1 MTAKPK
7 KILLTGASGFVGRA
21 MLEALA
27 HRGLNVRAV
36 SRSSSREATPLLEW
50 ARGDLTVPAGWD
62 RLLDGI
68 DVVVHLAGNPGRGS
82 EDEMMR
88 ANADAT
94 AMLAKAAAKAGV
106 RRFVYASTIRVYG
119 HQGRIDAATK
129 PMPADAYGR
138 SKLAAETAL
147 MDELPTAGPA
157 CSILRPPFVYGA
169 DRAGL
174 LSALSLAA
182 RYRVPLPL
190 AALRNRRSLVYV
202 GNLADLLAVAA
213 LEPVDR
219 GGYRLPASEGLDL
232 TYGELFKR
240 IGEAI
245 GRRTYTFPAPE
256 KSLRLVA
263 GLLLSR
269 EAVGRMLEE
278 CVVDGSQLAQRLDW
292 TPPIPAAQAL
302 RTFALRR

>member
-1 MTAKPK
+1 MTAKPG

-21 MLEALA
+21 MLKALA
-27 HRGLNVRAV
+27 DRGLAVRAV
-36 SRSSSREATPLLEW
+36 SRSSSRESTSRLEW
-50 ARGDLTVPAGWD
+50 ARGDVTVPAGWD
-62 RLLDGI
+62 RLFDGI

-94 AMLAKAAAKAGV
+94 AMLARAAVTAGV

-119 HQGRIDAATK
+119 HQGQIDAATK

-147 MDELPTAGPA
+147 MDELPAAGPA

-174 LSALSLAA
+174 LSLLSLAA

-190 AALRNRRSLVYV
+190 GALRNRRSLVYV
-202 GNLADLLAVAA
+202 SNLADLLAVAA
-213 LEPVDR
+213 LEPADR

-245 GRRTYTFPAPE
+245 GRRTYAFPAPE
-256 KSLRLVA
+256 KLLRPAASLV
-263 GLLLSR
+263 LSR
-269 EAVGRMLEE
+269 EAVGRMFEE
-278 CVVDGSQLAQRLDW
+278 CVVDGSQLAKRLYW
-292 TPPIPAAQAL
+292 TPPIAAAQAL
-302 RTFALRR
+302 RTLAFQD